1 MTQPPSPAAPL
12 AGITVVEF
20 GHSVAAPYAGQILA
34 DLGARVIKVEGP
46 AGDDARQWG
55 PPFWHGSS
63 AAFQSLN
70 RNKQSVVADIKD
82 PADLERLKAL
92 MTGADVVIQ
101 NMRPGLVA
109 RFGLDAGALRAV
121 NPRLVVCNLGAF
133 GATGPLAD
141 RPGYDPLMQ
150 AFAGIMAVTGEPG
163 RPPVRVGPS
172 IVDQGAGMWSV
183 IGILAALFARA
194 ETGAGCTVD
203 TSLFETALA
212 WMTVPIANALA
223 SGREPGKSGSETPML
238 APYRAFRAADGDVV
252 IAAGNN
258 NLFARLCEVLGHP
271 EWASDPRFV
280 DNAGRVGNRVDLNAM
295 IEEVVGHRPVVH
307 WVAALEKVGVP
318 VSPVHGVGEVLAHPQ
333 TEAVGMLVPTPG
345 GEMRLVA
352 TPVSFDG
359 ERPAVRSAAPALGS
373 SPLASAAD
381 AAPGSAP
388 GSAARG

>member
-1 MTQPPSPAAPL
+1 MTHPPSPAAPL
-12 AGITVVEF
+12 TGITVVEF
-20 GHSVAAPYAGQILA
+20 GHSVAAPYAGQVLA
-34 DLGARVIKVEGP
+34 DLGARVVKVESP

-70 RNKQSVVADIKD
+70 RNKQSVVADIKNS
-82 PADLERLKAL
+82 ADLERLKAL
-92 MTGADVVIQ
+92 MTSADVVIQ

-109 RFGLDAGALRAV
+109 RFSLDAGSLRAT

-183 IGILAALFARA
+183 IGILAALIARA
-194 ETGAGCTVD
+194 DTGAGCTVD

-271 EWASDPRFV
+271 GWVSDSRFL
-280 DNAGRVGNRVDLNAM
+280 DNAGRVAHRVELNSM
-295 IEEVVGHRPVVH
+295 IEEVVARRSVAY
-307 WVAALEKVGVP
+307 WVAALEEVGVP
-318 VSPVHGVGEVLAHPQ
+318 VSPVHGVGEVLGHPQ
-333 TEAVGMLVPTPG
+333 TEATGMLAATRG

-352 TPVSFDG
+352 TPISFDG
-359 ERPAVRSAAPALGS
+359 VRPAVRSAAPALGS
-373 SPLASAAD
+373 SPLDSAVE
-381 AAPGSAP
+381 G
-388 GSAARG
+388 

>member
-1 MTQPPSPAAPL
+1 MTRPPSPAAPL
-12 AGITVVEF
+12 AGIRVIEF

-34 DLGARVIKVEGP
+34 DLGARVVKVEGP

-82 PADLERLKAL
+82 PAELEQLKAL

-109 RFGLDAGALRAV
+109 RFGLDAASLRAA

-172 IVDQGAGMWSV
+172 IVDQGAGMWAV
-183 IGILAALFARA
+183 IGILAALFARVA
-194 ETGAGCTVD
+194 TGVGCTVD

-252 IAAGNN
+252 IAAGND
-258 NLFARLCEVLGHP
+258 NLFARLCNVLGHP
-271 EWASDPRFV
+271 EWSSDPRFL
-280 DNAGRVGNRVDLNAM
+280 DNAGRVAHRVDLNAM
-295 IEEVVGHRPVVH
+295 IEEVVALRPVAH
-307 WVAALEKVGVP
+307 WVAALGTAGVP
-318 VSPVHGVGEVLAHPQ
+318 VAPVHGVGEVLAHPQ
-333 TEAVGMLVPTPG
+333 TEATGMLIATPA

-352 TPVSFDG
+352 TPISFDG
-359 ERPAVRSAAPALGS
+359 LRPAVRSAAPALGS
-373 SPLASAAD
+373 LPL
-381 AAPGSAP
+381 GSALE
-388 GSAARG
+388 G

>member
-1 MTQPPSPAAPL
+1 MNTDPSPSAAAPL

-46 AGDDARQWG
+46 AGDDARAWG

-70 RNKQSVVADIKD
+70 RNKDSVVADIKD
-82 PADLERLKAL
+82 PAALAALRAL

-101 NMRPGLVA
+101 NMRPGLVE
-109 RFGLDAGALRAV
+109 RFGLDAAALRAA

-133 GATGPLAD
+133 GATGPLSGK
-141 RPGYDPLMQ
+141 PGYDPLVQ
-150 AFAGIMAVTGEPG
+150 AFSGIMAVTGEPG

-183 IGILAALFARA
+183 IGILAALRAREA
-194 ETGAGCTVD
+194 TGAGCTVD

-238 APYRAFRAADGDVV
+238 APYRAYRAADGEVV

-258 NLFARLCEVLGHP
+258 NLFARLCDVLGEP
-271 EWASDPRFV
+271 DWAADPRFAE
-280 DNAGRVGNRVDLNAM
+280 NAGRVTHRVELNAM
-295 IEEVVGHRPVVH
+295 IAAVVAGRPVAH
-307 WVAALEKVGVP
+307 WVSALEAVGVP
-318 VSPVHGVGEVLAHPQ
+318 VSPVHGVSEVLAHPQ
-333 TEAVGMLVPTPG
+333 TAATGMLLPTPG
-345 GEMRLVA
+345 GEMTLVG
-352 TPVSFDG
+352 TPLAFDG
-359 ERPAVRSAAPALGS
+359 RRPGVRSPAPALGS
-373 SPLASAAD
+373 APLPLA
-381 AAPGSAP
+381 
-388 GSAARG
+388 

>member
-1 MTQPPSPAAPL
+1 MTRPPSPAAPL
-12 AGITVVEF
+12 AGIRVIEF

-34 DLGARVIKVEGP
+34 DLGARVVKVEGP

-82 PADLERLKAL
+82 PAELEQLKAL

-109 RFGLDAGALRAV
+109 RFGLDAASLRAA

-172 IVDQGAGMWSV
+172 IVDQGAGMWAV
-183 IGILAALFARA
+183 IGILAALFARVA
-194 ETGAGCTVD
+194 TGVGCTVD

-252 IAAGNN
+252 IAAGND
-258 NLFARLCEVLGHP
+258 NLFARLCAVLGHP
-271 EWASDPRFV
+271 EWSSDPRFL
-280 DNAGRVGNRVDLNAM
+280 DNAARVAHRVDLNAM
-295 IEEVVGHRPVVH
+295 IGQVVARRTVAD
-307 WVAALEKVGVP
+307 WVAALGTAGVP
-318 VSPVHGVGEVLAHPQ
+318 VAPVHRVGEVLAHPQ
-333 TEAVGMLVPTPG
+333 TEATGMLIATPA

-352 TPVSFDG
+352 TPISFDG
-359 ERPAVRSAAPALGS
+359 LRPAVRSAAPALGS
-373 SPLASAAD
+373 LPL
-381 AAPGSAP
+381 GSALE
-388 GSAARG
+388 G